1 MIKSDSSTLVFA
13 GIIPARFASTRF
25 PGKPLVDI
33 FGKPMIQHVYEK
45 TQKVFDI
52 VYVATDDKRIFD
64 AVINFGGN
72 AVMTSTEHKSGTD
85 RCAEAV
91 DIIQNMLNKRVD
103 VVVNIQGD
111 EPFIAETQ
119 LETIKA
125 MFYDNDTQ
133 IATLV
138 KPFGN
143 NEDIFDA
150 NSPKVVVSKH
160 GEALYFSRSPIPFI
174 RGSEKEKWQS
184 MFVFFKHI
192 GLYAYR
198 TDILKSISTLPQG
211 NLEKAESLEQ
221 LRWLENG
228 YKIKVMQTDAE
239 NYSID
244 TPEDL
249 ERCILMLTCI
259 IHTKQ

>member
-1 MIKSDSSTLVFA
+1 MKSDFSTLVFA

-33 FGKPMIQHVYEK
+33 FGKPMVQHVYEK
-45 TQKVFDI
+45 SQKVFDI
-52 VYVATDDKRIFD
+52 VYVATDDERIFD
-64 AVINFGGN
+64 TVVNFGGN
-72 AVMTSTEHKSGTD
+72 AVMTSSEHKSGTD

-91 DIIQNMLNKRVD
+91 VAVQNKLNKKID

-111 EPFIAETQ
+111 EPFIAESQ
-119 LETIKA
+119 LLAIKK
-125 MFYDNDTQ
+125 MFDNDDTQ

-138 KPFGN
+138 KPFADD
-143 NEDIFDA
+143 EDIFDV

-160 GEALYFSRSPIPFI
+160 DEALYFSRSPIPFV
-174 RGSEKEKWQS
+174 RGSEKEKWKEQ
-184 MFVFFKHI
+184 FVFFKHI

-198 TDILKSISTLPQG
+198 TDILMSISALPQG
-211 NLEKAESLEQ
+211 NLERAESLEQ

-228 YKIKVMQTDAE
+228 YKINVMQTDVE

-244 TPEDL
+244 TLEDL
-249 ERCILMLTCI
+249 ERLKNKVLL
-259 IHTKQ
+259 

>member
-1 MIKSDSSTLVFA
+1 MKFDNSTLVFA

-25 PGKPLVDI
+25 PGKPLADI

-45 TQKVFDI
+45 SQNVFEI

-64 AVINFGGN
+64 AVVNFGGN
-72 AVMTSTEHKSGTD
+72 AVMTSDRHKSGTD

-91 DIIQNMLNKRVD
+91 EIMQKQLNRNID

-111 EPFIAETQ
+111 EPFIAEKQ
-119 LETIKA
+119 LHAIKKLFDSA
-125 MFYDNDTQ
+125 ETQ

-138 KPFGN
+138 KPFAD
-143 NEDIFDA
+143 NEDIFNP
-150 NSPKVVVSKH
+150 NSPKVVVSNVN
-160 GEALYFSRSPIPFI
+160 EALYFSRSPIPFI
-174 RGSEKEKWQS
+174 RGSEKENWQRK
-184 MFVFFKHI
+184 FVFFKHV

-198 TDILKSISTLPQG
+198 TDVLKLLAALPQG
-211 NLEKAESLEQ
+211 NLEQAESLEQ

-228 YKIKVMQTDAE
+228 YKIKVDKTDIE
-239 NYSID
+239 NYAVD

-249 ERCILMLTCI
+249 SFLKANLI
-259 IHTKQ
+259 I

>member
-1 MIKSDSSTLVFA
+1 MDTLSLNKSSLVFA

-25 PGKPLVDI
+25 PGKPLADI

-45 TQKVFDI
+45 SQKVFDI
-52 VYVATDDKRIFD
+52 VFVATDDKRIFD
-64 AVINFGGN
+64 AVIAFGGK
-72 AVMTSTEHKSGTD
+72 AVMTSTNHKSGTD

-91 DIIQNMLNKRVD
+91 EIIQNQLGKNID

-119 LETIKA
+119 LQTIKK
-125 MFYDNDTQ
+125 MFADSNTQ

-138 KPFGN
+138 KPFGED
-143 NEDIFDA
+143 EDIFNA
-150 NSPKVVVSKH
+150 NSPKVVVSKAN
-160 GEALYFSRSPIPFI
+160 EAMYFSRSPIPFV
-174 RGSEKEKWQS
+174 RGSEKETWQKQ
-184 MFVFFKHI
+184 FVFFKHI

-198 TDILKSISTLPQG
+198 TDILKLLAVLPQG
-211 NLEKAESLEQ
+211 SLEKAESLEQ

-228 YKIKVMQTDAE
+228 YKIKVAQTNIE
-239 NYSID
+239 NYAID

-249 ERCILMLTCI
+249 EKLKRNRVI
-259 IHTKQ
+259 KQ